1 MKKTMLFATLSLV
14 LAFLTSCGEKSSG
27 SKLLLNEV
35 LVCNESNY
43 QDDYGQHSAWVEIFN
58 KSYTS
63 ADLAGWYLKHRTGT
77 QADTMSYFIPKGDV
91 LTIVKPRQHAL
102 FWADGHPNK
111 GTFHTS
117 FTLDPTQDNWIGL
130 YDGGGRLV
138 DQVTVKA
145 GLLAA
150 DQSYARINDAAD
162 EWEVKG
168 ASSDKYVTPS
178 TNNQTLDSN
187 YKRDKFKVQDS
198 TGIGMAITA
207 MSVVFSGLL
216 ILFVSFMLAGRIAL
230 SLHHRHKNRQQ
241 AAKEARKAASAATA
255 KAASSKQDAAQASGK
270 APEGEVYAAIAMALY
285 ELQANVHDVESNVLT
300 IKRTAP
306 SAWSNKANTLRQ
318 MPEKK

>member
-1 MKKTMLFATLSLV
+1 MKKTTLFATLTLL
-14 LAFLTSCGEKSSG
+14 LALFTSCGEKGSG

-63 ADLAGWYLKHRTGT
+63 ADLAGWYLKHRCGT

-91 LTIVKPRQHAL
+91 LTVIKPRQHAL

-117 FTLDPTQDNWIGL
+117 FTLDPSQDNWIGL

-168 ASSDKYVTPS
+168 ASGDKYVTPS

-230 SLHHRHKNRQQ
+230 SLHHRHKNKQQ
-241 AAKEARKAASAATA
+241 AAKEARKAASAAAVPAPSTP
-255 KAASSKQDAAQASGK
+255 AAGK
-270 APEGEVYAAIAMALY
+270 APESEVYAAIAMALY

>member
-1 MKKTMLFATLSLV
+1 MKKTMLFATLALV
-14 LAFLTSCGEKSSG
+14 LALFTSCGEKSSG
-27 SKLLLNEV
+27 CKLLLNEV

-63 ADLAGWYLKHRTGT
+63 ADLAGWYLKHSCGV
-77 QADTMSYFIPKGDV
+77 QADTVSYFIPKGDV
-91 LTIVKPRQHAL
+91 LTLVKPRQHAL

-117 FTLDPTQDNWIGL
+117 FILDPDQNNWIGL

-138 DQVTVKA
+138 DQVMIKA

-150 DQSYARINDAAD
+150 DQSYARINDAAE

-178 TNNQTLDSN
+178 TNNQTLNSN
-187 YKRDKFKVQDS
+187 VKRDKFKLQDS

-230 SLHHRHKNRQQ
+230 NLHHRHKNRQH
-241 AAKEARKAASAATA
+241 AAHEARKAAAALSSASAS
-255 KAASSKQDAAQASGK
+255 KAPASSGK
-270 APEGEVYAAIAMALY
+270 APESEVYAAIAMALY

-300 IKRTAP
+300 IKRSAP
-306 SAWSNKANTLRQ
+306 SAWANKANTLRQ
-318 MPEKK
+318 MPKRK

>member
-241 AAKEARKAASAATA
+241 AAKEARKAAATA
-255 KAASSKQDAAQASGK
+255 AAPRQEAAPAGGK
-270 APEGEVYAAIAMALY
+270 APQGEVYAAIAMALY

>member
-1 MKKTMLFATLSLV
+1 MKKTILFATLVLV
-14 LAFLTSCGEKSSG
+14 LALFTSCGEKSSG

-35 LVCNESNY
+35 LVCNESNF

-63 ADLAGWYLKHRTGT
+63 ADLAGWYLKHSCGV

-91 LTIVKPRQHAL
+91 LTMVKPRQHAL

-138 DQVTVKA
+138 DQVMIQA

-150 DQSYARINDAAD
+150 DQSYARINDAAE

-168 ASSDKYVTPS
+168 ASADKYVTPS
-178 TNNQTLDSN
+178 TNNQTLNSN
-187 YKRDKFKVQDS
+187 LKRDKFKLQDEA
-198 TGIGMAITA
+198 GVGMALTA

-241 AAKEARKAASAATA
+241 AAKEARKAAAATA
-255 KAASSKQDAAQASGK
+255 PTSVATPNNKGK

-285 ELQANVHDVESNVLT
+285 EMQANVHDVESNVLT

-306 SAWSNKANTLRQ
+306 SAWANKANTLRQ

>member
-63 ADLAGWYLKHRTGT
+63 ADLAGWYLKHHTGT

-230 SLHHRHKNRQQ
+230 NMHHRHKNRQQ

>member
-241 AAKEARKAASAATA
+241 AAKEARKAAATA
-255 KAASSKQDAAQASGK
+255 AAPRQEAAPAGGK
-270 APEGEVYAAIAMALY
+270 APQGEVYAAIAMALY
-285 ELQANVHDVESNVLT
+285 ELQANVHDVESNLLT